1 MKKKIW
7 GIIAGLLCC
16 ACLVGAI
23 VFLSKE
29 PDSEQVET
37 SEPEGSSSQSFH
49 SNNMLASRQDITSVR
64 ITSADGSFTVVAGQS
79 GAQPHIKELEGVKQ
93 DHQLE
98 NALLTLCSSV
108 KGQKLVEQDA
118 KDLKKYGLDK
128 PSGEAEITYSDGSK
142 ADIVVGDIA
151 PSDERQ
157 VYAAVKGQ
165 SSVWLVENSASVYFT
180 GKVRDYVSKVVSPM
194 TEKTTSQTADMTI
207 TRQDGQNIT
216 LKRNGDVWTMTSPI
230 TAALDSERSAGTV
243 GGLYG
248 LNAEY
253 CEAVHP
259 DDAAKAKCG
268 LDKPKAEVTLKE
280 GSFDL
285 ELKIGSAVVRSDE
298 SEKERY
304 YCYLDGGADTDCI
317 YVIAKEYLPWLDTN
331 AAGLISEMIF
341 PNYLVNLRK
350 IEITAGGKKTE
361 YLITNEG
368 GDNTKIN
375 EDVSKM
381 RTASVTSGGKELDLV
396 QFREFYAFLMK
407 CPTEKIFTDNV
418 SGDASVV
425 IVYTKNDGSQDKL
438 ELVKTGS
445 GYGTRVNGQMCYL
458 ADSSWVE
465 TLIVDIDALAQGRK
479 LTAQS

>member
-29 PDSEQVET
+29 PDTQQADT
-37 SEPEGSSSQSFH
+37 FEPAESSSQSFH
-49 SNNMLASRQDITSVR
+49 SNNSLASRTDITSVK
-64 ITSADGSFTVVAGQS
+64 ITSADGSFTVVAGQG
-79 GAQPHIKELEGVKQ
+79 GAQPHIRELEGIKQ
-93 DHQLE
+93 DYQLE
-98 NALLTLCSSV
+98 NALFALCGSV

-118 KDLKKYGLDK
+118 QDLAKYGLEK
-128 PSGEAEITYSDGSK
+128 PSGEAEITYSDGAK
-142 ADIVVGDIA
+142 ANIVVGDIS

-165 SSVWLVENSASVYFT
+165 KTVWLVENSVSVYFT

-194 TEKTTSQTADMTI
+194 AEKTTSQTAAMTI
-207 TRQDGQNIT
+207 NRQDGQNIA
-216 LKRNGDVWTMTSPI
+216 LERNGDVWTMTSPI
-230 TAALDSERSAGTV
+230 KAALDSERCAGTV

-253 CEAVHP
+253 CEAVRP

-268 LDKPKAEVTLKE
+268 LDSPKAKVTLKE

-285 ELKIGSAVVRSDE
+285 TLSIGSAVVRKDE

-304 YCYLDGGADTDCI
+304 YCYLKGGADTDCI
-317 YVIAKEYLPWLDTN
+317 YVIAKQYLPWLDIN
-331 AAGLISEMIF
+331 VQGLVSEIIF

-350 IEITAGGKKTE
+350 IEITANGKKTD

-375 EDVSKM
+375 EDISKM

-407 CPTEKIFTDNV
+407 CPTGKLYTENV
-418 SGDASVV
+418 SGDESVQ
-425 IVYTKNDGSQDKL
+425 ITYTKNDGSQDKL
-438 ELVKTGS
+438 GLVKVQD
-445 GYGTRVNGQMCYL
+445 GYGARVNGQMCYL
-458 ADSSWVE
+458 VDSSWVE